1 VVWPGHGR
9 GDVKSQQ
16 IKPRCQRCGIWIN
29 CAGVAALTG
38 YALYQDDPK
47 NYKLQN
53 MLMDEAP
60 KAKLDPREL
69 EIGLGD
75 LKIDASLS
83 KQEAYEV
90 PVKELPEKLKGKV
103 GKQYLIKYQSKNAT
117 SKMERRPSTFLLL
130 TFMNTLMATVPMPLK
145 EKPLKNKKSSSEP
158 MMGEF
163 IVPLVDGLSI
173 LLIKVVELL
182 GHAG

>member
-1 VVWPGHGR
+1 MKRPLLIFLCFLISSCSSLKKTIIYSSLAGGMA
-9 GDVKSQQ
+9 GATAGAMLSPNKSSQGANAAVFGL
-16 IKPRCQRCGIWIN
+16 IG
-29 CAGVAALTG
+29 AGVAALTG
-38 YALYQDDPK
+38 YALYQDDPR

-103 GKQYLIKYQSKNAT
+103 GKQYLIKYQSK
-117 SKMERRPSTFLLL
+117 ERYIKNGAKTFYIPA
-130 TFMNTLMATVPMPLK
+130 FDVYEHAYGDSPDAIK
-145 EKPLKNKKSSSEP
+145 
-158 MMGEF
+158 GEA
-163 IVPLVDGLSI
+163 
-173 LLIKVVELL
+173 VEE
-182 GHAG
+182 